1 MPCPPLSWPSVLLSV
16 KRDDRTIS
24 ENPLPPARREHV
36 LLFKLAHINAAHRFA
51 KLLMRLKD
59 CFRIVEVCR
68 SLYNS
73 LGARFRIAGLEDA
86 RAHENRFRTKSADER
101 RIRRCGDAA
110 SGKIR
115 HRQFARLG
123 NLADQI

>member
-1 MPCPPLSWPSVLLSV
+1 MPCPSEPCQ
-16 KRDDRTIS
+16 TIRQDS
-24 ENPLPPARREHV
+24 LPPARREHV
-36 LLFKLAHINAAHRFA
+36 LLFKLAHIDAAHRFA

-86 RAHENRFRTKSADER
+86 RAHENRFRTESANQR
-101 RIRRCGDAA
+101 RIRRCRDTA
-110 SGKIR
+110 SG
-115 HRQFARLG
+115 
-123 NLADQI
+123 